1 MTHQPDTTILHEQ
14 EGISSSQLTN
24 MPMYSKT
31 NGVTTGRGNISG
43 KVYLKI
49 VDTWGPSGE
58 GREETKCLV
67 EEVYNSED
75 GDIILVGYSGLKR
88 NLAMEALDAA
98 YRYIDEKIMPEGQR
112 IDRNVCSEWERD
124 TIRRLM
130 DLVGEEIETN
140 NNIPR
145 YIREKFLYQ

>member
-1 MTHQPDTTILHEQ
+1 MH
-14 EGISSSQLTN
+14 
-24 MPMYSKT
+24 SKT

-75 GDIILVGYSGLKR
+75 GDIILVGYTGLKR
-88 NLAMEALDAA
+88 NLAMEALDEV
-98 YRYIDEKIMPEGQR
+98 YRYIDERIMPKGQR
-112 IDRNVCSEWERD
+112 ISRNVCGEWERD
-124 TIRRLM
+124 TVRRLM
-130 DLVGEEIETN
+130 NLIQEEIETN